1 MIKNRHNC
9 VHYDCLIF
17 STLILLTSPNVAKH
31 TYVRSPLEQ
40 YHKIGR
46 KKKKNCS
53 RCYDSVEVGFDFFRN
68 KRWEP
73 LSEVQI

>member
-9 VHYDCLIF
+9 LHYDCLRF
-17 STLILLTSPNVAKH
+17 STFILLTSPNVAKY

-46 KKKKNCS
+46 EKQTQKKKKTA
-53 RCYDSVEVGFDFFRN
+53 
-68 KRWEP
+68 P
-73 LSEVQI
+73 AAPIALSWV